1 MVAKVHIIGEQ
12 TGNTRRGG
20 TFQNALEVLHAS
32 IAARFIADSL
42 SVLASFCP
50 VPQLEAHSDDSVCA
64 LSRVLQV
71 EHNRLK
77 SGLIYRWFLGSSSAH
92 WSGSAAVP
100 FPAES
105 PLPSST
111 VNSW

>member
-42 SVLASFCP
+42 SVLVLLCP
-50 VPQLEAHSDDSVCA
+50 FPQLEVHSDDSVCV
-64 LSRVLQV
+64 LSHVLQE
-71 EHNRLK
+71 EHSHLK
-77 SGLIYRWFLGSSSAH
+77 SGLVYRWFLGSSSAR